1 MVERSFT
8 HLITEVNNF
17 ITFFSPCFLNQVL
30 RDQVALHLKDIER
43 MKDAG
48 RNLADSKPDL
58 QTDINRTNGKD
69 IKSSLFKKLKKY

>member
-1 MVERSFT
+1 M
-8 HLITEVNNF
+8 
-17 ITFFSPCFLNQVL
+17 
-30 RDQVALHLKDIER
+30 ALHLKDIER

-69 IKSSLFKKLKKY
+69 KSSLFKKLKALMKGLIKRRQKNYKR